1 MLQPLTQ
8 QKGSKN
14 AERIEQHVYTII
26 RIFYFHQKI
35 MVRNSRE
42 LELRDCDCKAAV
54 RTCVG
59 SGNQPQRRSK
69 GVKTPIRKARI
80 LLSITA
86 EFQLLCPAPHSSGSF
101 ALFQRSFESPLPII
115 PEPHIRKPPH
125 SVKLRSS
132 GRSSSKFPVF
142 MCTLPQ
148 LRISFTNTQTNK
160 QRIQNSVGI

>member
-1 MLQPLTQ
+1 MQRGLNSMHTQ
-8 QKGSKN
+8 F
-14 AERIEQHVYTII
+14 
-26 RIFYFHQKI
+26 RIFYFHKKN
-35 MVRNSRE
+35 MARNSRE
-42 LELRDCDCKAAV
+42 LELRNGNCKAAV

-101 ALFQRSFESPLPII
+101 ALFQRSLESPLPII
-115 PEPHIRKPPH
+115 PEPQKHIRKRPH

-132 GRSSSKFPVF
+132 WRSSSTFPVF
-142 MCTLPQ
+142 MGTLPHFP
-148 LRISFTNTQTNK
+148 S
-160 QRIQNSVGI
+160 

>member
-14 AERIEQHVYTII
+14 AGRIEQNVYTII
-26 RIFYFHQKI
+26 RIFYFHKKNTA
-35 MVRNSRE
+35 RNSRE
-42 LELRDCDCKAAV
+42 LELRDGNCKATV

-69 GVKTPIRKARI
+69 GVKTPTRKTRI

-86 EFQLLCPAPHSSGSF
+86 EFQLLSPAPHSTGSF
-101 ALFQRSFESPLPII
+101 AFFQRSFESPLPII
-115 PEPHIRKPPH
+115 PEPQKHNRKPTH

-132 GRSSSKFPVF
+132 WRSSSTFPVF
-142 MCTLPQ
+142 MRTLPHFP
-148 LRISFTNTQTNK
+148 S
-160 QRIQNSVGI
+160 